1 MPDPI
6 SYLKAAI
13 AAVVASA
20 MIVLALRLILRKK
33 SPSISAVVCVLAV
46 GAGVVTGCGV
56 LQFSCTWPP
65 ANALDRFLMIVLP
78 ATLAVEL
85 LAAVSGRARLLPSR
99 ERQLGRSIA
108 LPSEDA
114 DREPVRTETEISGA
128 RFHRA
133 EHVKN
138 VLHVRKTTVI
148 SAPVLSVRILT
159 NSATNRAG
167 SLCAFGFRLAL
178 YASVGRIL
186 LHDSVYLSDV
196 GSGNP
201 DAWTFAKTL
210 AVCVGSF
217 AGLIGVWS
225 LLCRLS
231 ERPAA
236 GSITVSLALVI
247 QCTGVATMMAGYIK
261 GGAAAIPLAAALA
274 GTTLASPLLA
284 KGAVGSDT
292 TYLRGTISIGVIGLF
307 SLLFIGHYFGQ
318 LTGLR
323 AIVLFLTPL
332 LCWISEL
339 PGLRLRPEWQNSGV
353 RFIAVT
359 IVLSAVFFSAKQDFD
374 RKMAPLLVGVSRHA
388 TRIQLSS

>member
-6 SYLKAAI
+6 SYLQASI

-20 MIVLALRLILRKK
+20 MIVLAFRLILRKK
-33 SPSISAVVCVLAV
+33 VQSIAAVVCVLAV
-46 GAGVVTGCGV
+46 GVGVVTGCGV
-56 LQFSCTWPP
+56 LQFSWTWPP

-85 LAAVSGRARLLPSR
+85 LAAVSGRARLP
-99 ERQLGRSIA
+99 A
-108 LPSEDA
+108 EDV
-114 DREPVRTETEISGA
+114 DRELYFTRVGVRLRSASGGRESPDFCSVPA
-128 RFHRA
+128 VNQGIDIPRSPKKYINSDRSHY
-133 EHVKN
+133 V
-138 VLHVRKTTVI
+138 
-148 SAPVLSVRILT
+148 SVRILT
-159 NSATNRAG
+159 NSAAKGFG
-167 SLCAFGFRLAL
+167 SLCVLGLRLAL

-186 LHDSVYLSDV
+186 LHDSVYLGDV

-210 AVCVGSF
+210 AVFAGSF

-339 PGLRLRPEWQNSGV
+339 PGLRLRPAWQNSGV
-353 RFIAVT
+353 RLIAVT
-359 IVLSAVFFSAKQDFD
+359 IVLSAVLFSAKQDFD
-374 RKMAPLLVGVSRHA
+374 RKMAPLLVGVS
-388 TRIQLSS
+388 SSESMRR